1 MFPAGADTP
10 ALLFL
15 RGGYWRIGEKEDR
28 RFPATIWAPRGVAWI
43 VPNYRLAPE
52 TSLPDIIGDTQA
64 SLDHVV
70 SNAESCGIDRTQI
83 HLVGNSAGAHL
94 AAMLAARN
102 APGKVASLTLVSG
115 LYDLLPLLDEE
126 PNDWLNLDAGSAR
139 AMSPIHHLPPP
150 DMPVTVCCGGAETGA
165 FRLQSLEFA
174 EALRANG
181 NPVDHF
187 ESPGR
192 NHMEV
197 ITEVGTP
204 GTPVFAA
211 LERQLEEGR
220 DPVQERTTTFRE
232 HCLVGADAFRERLEA
247 RMIQERAVLRP
258 LARPSSTIMSLA
270 LSAIMFTAAFV
281 LPEMIAGITE
291 ASTTLNPWMPL
302 TRHRSSSGPVAP
314 METEPTGWK
323 IVVTRFLISSRSASS
338 PRAASSVPGQISSSI
353 CPLIGSNPQI
363 SRARCNPATIVL
375 RSRSVAKSVCPDRW
389 SSQWIGGR
397 QPDLSPALRSD
408 RTDRDREAR
417 KRMEAFRRV
426 VARPRQHVKLDV
438 RPVGVRVASQE
449 RKDRRRLPS

>member
-1 MFPAGADTP
+1 MPGTYDLPGDTPGFAEAQAEMSARSLDAASLPGARFDVAYGPQPRQRLDMFPAGADTP

-165 FRLQSLEFA
+165 FRLQSFEFA

-220 DPVQERTTTFRE
+220 IRFKSGQ
-232 HCLVGADAFRERLEA
+232 
-247 RMIQERAVLRP
+247 
-258 LARPSSTIMSLA
+258 RPSGN
-270 LSAIMFTAAFV
+270 TA
-281 LPEMIAGITE
+281 
-291 ASTTLNPWMPL
+291 S
-302 TRHRSSSGPVAP
+302 
-314 METEPTGWK
+314 
-323 IVVTRFLISSRSASS
+323 
-338 PRAASSVPGQISSSI
+338 
-353 CPLIGSNPQI
+353 
-363 SRARCNPATIVL
+363 
-375 RSRSVAKSVCPDRW
+375 
-389 SSQWIGGR
+389 
-397 QPDLSPALRSD
+397 
-408 RTDRDREAR
+408 
-417 KRMEAFRRV
+417 
-426 VARPRQHVKLDV
+426 
-438 RPVGVRVASQE
+438 
-449 RKDRRRLPS
+449 